1 MYSVPSNLHSKNN
14 TVCIGINCYYYYH
27 YHSEGVKKISYT
39 IYIILTPQNKFE
51 IRLIIFR
58 KQGGG
63 TFLAKNSTKI
73 IVFDFNP
80 SLTNLRSGIILNMGT
95 YLFFEF
101 CSGYP

>member
-1 MYSVPSNLHSKNN
+1 MKEGWPSYMYSVPSNLHSKNN

-58 KQGGG
+58 EQGGG
-63 TFLAKNSTKI
+63 DIPREK
-73 IVFDFNP
+73 FNQ
-80 SLTNLRSGIILNMGT
+80 NNC
-95 YLFFEF
+95 F
-101 CSGYP
+101 